1 MKYVLDASVALKWV
15 LNEPHSDKAR
25 RLRDDFKQLVHE
37 LLAPTTFVAEIGHAL
52 TRAERKGI
60 IKPPMAAAFFS
71 DVLST
76 PPVFHDF
83 VPLMPS
89 AVARSS
95 AVRIG
100 TYDCLYVGLAERER
114 CKVVTADQRVLALFP
129 LTTVAL
135 DSLP

>member
-15 LNEPHSDKAR
+15 LNEPQSDKAR
-25 RLRDDFKQLVHE
+25 RLRDDFQRRVHE
-37 LLAPTTFVAEIGHAL
+37 LLAPTAFIVEIGHAL

-71 DVLST
+71 DVLSM
-76 PPVFHDF
+76 PPVLHDF

-95 AVRIG
+95 AARIG
-100 TYDCLYVGLAERER
+100 VYDCLYVGLAERER
-114 CKVVTADQRVLALFP
+114 SKLVTADRRVLQLFP